1 MSAEPQPPV
10 NESPPDGKSSL
21 IFSRR
26 SAWQGVLVEHGR
38 MTAGKTVEHCH
49 SEHQI
54 AIILDGTFTAE
65 MQSSTGASRIGNESA
80 GQTCVIPSGQPYR
93 LRSDEEMEYLPIY
106 LDPVLL
112 SRAAFDS
119 YGPDRVELAEA
130 CGARDP
136 LIRQIGM
143 ALMREGESEQ
153 PAGRLYAESLANL
166 LAVHLLRHYSTN
178 SVMVRAAL
186 GGLSGNRLRRA
197 TEFITENLER
207 DLALAEIAEAVEL
220 SPFHF
225 ARAFKQATG
234 LTPHQYLIKSRIDK
248 AKTLLADDDLP
259 IVEVSYRSGFK
270 SQSHFTT
277 LFRKLTSLT
286 PKAYRDARA
295 R

>member
-1 MSAEPQPPV
+1 MLAEQQPAI
-10 NESPPDGKSSL
+10 DGTAQDGNSSM
-21 IFSRR
+21 IFRRR
-26 SAWQGVLVEHGR
+26 SSWEGVVVEHGR
-38 MTAGKTVEHCH
+38 MTAGKSVEHCH
-49 SEHQI
+49 TEHQI
-54 AIILDGTFTAE
+54 ALILEGTFTAQ
-65 MQSSTGASRIGNESA
+65 MQSATGCSRVGTESP
-80 GQTCVIPSGQPYR
+80 GQTCGIPSGQSYR
-93 LRSDEEMEYLPIY
+93 VRSNEEMEYVSIY
-106 LDPVLL
+106 LDPLLL

-119 YGPDRVELAEA
+119 SGPERVELAEA

-136 LIRQIGM
+136 LIRQIGL
-143 ALMREGESEQ
+143 ALMREGEAEQ

-166 LAVHLLRHYSTN
+166 LAVHLLRHYSAN

-197 TEFITENLER
+197 TEFITDNLDR

-234 LTPHQYLIKSRIDK
+234 LTPHQFLIKSRIDR
-248 AKTLLADDDLP
+248 AKTLLANVQLP

-277 LFRKLTSLT
+277 LFRKVTSLT
-286 PKAYRDARA
+286 PKAYRDARVK
-295 R
+295 